1 MDKYT
6 EMLVFSKAA
15 ELGSFSA
22 AARELDLTPS
32 AVSKLIT
39 RLEDRLGARLFQRTT
54 RKLSMTAEGH
64 AFNDR
69 CGAIIDEIQQ
79 AEDAVMALHDR
90 VSGTL
95 RVTTVSAFARLQMIK
110 LMPEFM
116 SMYPELRVELELSE
130 REVDLVGESVDV
142 AIVLSDGL
150 TDESLVARRLAVN
163 KRVICASPDYL
174 ERHGTP
180 QTPADLAEHNCLTHS
195 SISHFNDW
203 EFKTA
208 EGVRTQRVKGNFHTN
223 SASALHEAVKA
234 GIGIARLATYVV
246 QPSLQEGLV
255 KPLLQDHA
263 TDSSSIQLVYPHRRH
278 LSNKV
283 RVFTDF
289 MVEQFTP
296 EPPWERELRATAG
309 TTAKARASAKA

>member
-15 ELGSFSA
+15 DMGSFSA

-69 CGAIIDEIQQ
+69 CGAILDEIKQ
-79 AEDAVMALHDR
+79 AEDAVMALHDK

-95 RVTTVSAFARLQMIK
+95 RITTVSAFARLQMIK

-116 SMYPELRVELELSE
+116 AQFPDLRVELELTG
-130 REVDLVGESVDV
+130 RGVDLVGEGVDV
-142 AIVLSDGL
+142 ALVLSDGL
-150 TDESLVARRLAVN
+150 TDESLVARRLTVN
-163 KRVICASPDYL
+163 KLVICASPDYL
-174 ERHGTP
+174 SKHGTP
-180 QTPADLAEHNCLTHS
+180 QTPEDLLNHNCLTHS
-195 SISHFNDW
+195 AIHHFNDW
-203 EFKTA
+203 EFSTPD
-208 EGVRTQRVKGNFHTN
+208 GVRVQRVKGNFHTN

-234 GIGIARLATYVV
+234 GIGIARLASYVV
-246 QPSLQEGLV
+246 QPSLEKGV
-255 KPLLQDHA
+255 IVPLLQEH
-263 TDSSSIQLVYPHRRH
+263 TVDSSTIQLVYPHRRH

-289 MVEQFTP
+289 MVAKFTP
-296 EPPWERELRATAG
+296 NPPWER
-309 TTAKARASAKA
+309 

>member
-15 ELGSFSA
+15 DLGSFSA

-54 RKLSMTAEGH
+54 RKLSLTAEGR
-64 AFNDR
+64 AFNER
-69 CGAIIDEIQQ
+69 CGSIIDEIRQ
-79 AEDAVMALHDR
+79 AEDAVMSLHDR

-95 RVTTVSAFARLQMIK
+95 RVTTISAFARIQVVKM
-110 LMPEFM
+110 MPEFM
-116 SMYPELRVELELSE
+116 AMYPELRVELELSE
-130 REVDLVGESVDV
+130 RQVDLVGEGVD
-142 AIVLSDGL
+142 AALVLSDGL

-163 KRVICASPDYL
+163 KRVICASPEYL
-174 ERHGTP
+174 ERHGEP
-180 QTPADLAEHNCLTHS
+180 QVPEELLKHNCLTHS

-203 EFKTA
+203 EFKG
-208 EGVRTQRVKGNFHTN
+208 EGGGTRTLRVKGNFHTN
-223 SASALHEAVKA
+223 SASALHEAVRA
-234 GIGIARLATYVV
+234 GLGIARLATYVV
-246 QPSLQEGLV
+246 QPSLREKAVVPILTEQ
-255 KPLLQDHA
+255 A

-283 RVFTDF
+283 RAFTDF
-289 MVEQFTP
+289 MVSKFTP
-296 EPPWERELRATAG
+296 GPPWEREG
-309 TTAKARASAKA
+309 

>member
-15 ELGSFSA
+15 DLGSFSA

-39 RLEDRLGARLFQRTT
+39 RLEDRLSARLFQRTT
-54 RKLSMTAEGH
+54 RKLSLTAEGH
-64 AFNDR
+64 AFQDR
-69 CGAIIDEIQQ
+69 CGSILQEIQQ

-90 VSGTL
+90 VTGTL
-95 RVTTVSAFARLQMIK
+95 RITTISAFARIQMIK

-116 SMYPELRVELELSE
+116 AQFPELRVELELSE
-130 REVDLVGESVDV
+130 REVDLVGEGVDV

-150 TDESLVARRLAVN
+150 TDESLVARRLAIN
-163 KRVICASPDYL
+163 KRVICASTGYL
-174 ERHGTP
+174 AKFGTP
-180 QTPADLAEHNCLTHS
+180 QSPADLLKHNCLTHS
-195 SISHFNDW
+195 SIQHFNDW
-203 EFKTA
+203 EFQT
-208 EGVRTQRVKGNFHTN
+208 EDGVQSQRVKGNFHTN

-234 GIGIARLATYVV
+234 GIGIARLASYVV
-246 QPSLQEGLV
+246 QPSLKAGLV

-263 TDSSSIQLVYPHRRH
+263 VDSSSIQLVYPHRRH

-283 RVFTDF
+283 RAFTDF
-289 MVEQFTP
+289 IVGKFTP
-296 EPPWERELRATAG
+296 NPPWD
-309 TTAKARASAKA
+309 SA

>member
-15 ELGSFSA
+15 DMGSFSA
-22 AARELDLTPS
+22 AARDLDLTPS

-54 RKLSMTAEGH
+54 RKLSLTAEGH
-64 AFNDR
+64 AFQDR
-69 CGAIIDEIQQ
+69 CGAILQEIQQ

-90 VSGTL
+90 VTGTL
-95 RVTTVSAFARLQMIK
+95 RITTISAFARIQMIK

-116 SMYPELRVELELSE
+116 ANFPELRVELELSE
-130 REVDLVGESVDV
+130 REVDLVGEGVDV

-163 KRVICASPDYL
+163 KRVICASPEYL
-174 ERHGTP
+174 STHGTP
-180 QTPADLAEHNCLTHS
+180 KLPEDLMNHNCLTHS
-195 SISHFNDW
+195 SIQHFNDW
-203 EFKTA
+203 EFQTPDGIRA
-208 EGVRTQRVKGNFHTN
+208 QRVKGNFHTN
-223 SASALHEAVKA
+223 SASALHEAVKS
-234 GIGIARLATYVV
+234 GIGIARLASYVV
-246 QPSLQEGLV
+246 QPSLEKGLV
-255 KPLLQDHA
+255 VPLLQEHA
-263 TDSSSIQLVYPHRRH
+263 VDSSSIQLVYPHRRH

-289 MVEQFTP
+289 MVSKFTP
-296 EPPWERELRATAG
+296 HPPWEVN
-309 TTAKARASAKA
+309 

>member
-15 ELGSFSA
+15 DLGSFSA

-54 RKLSMTAEGH
+54 RKLSLTAEGR
-64 AFNDR
+64 AFNER
-69 CGAIIDEIQQ
+69 CGSIIDEIRQ
-79 AEDAVMALHDR
+79 AEDAVMSLHDR

-95 RVTTVSAFARLQMIK
+95 RITTISAFARIHLVK

-116 SMYPELRVELELSE
+116 ALYPELRVELELSE
-130 REVDLVGESVDV
+130 RQVDLVGEGVD
-142 AIVLSDGL
+142 AALVLSDGL

-163 KRVICASPDYL
+163 KRVICASPEYL
-174 ERHGTP
+174 EKHGTP
-180 QTPADLAEHNCLTHS
+180 QVPEDLLKHNCLTHS

-203 EFKTA
+203 EFNTPDGGA
-208 EGVRTQRVKGNFHTN
+208 VRTLRVKGNFHTN
-223 SASALHEAVKA
+223 SASALHEAVRS
-234 GIGIARLATYVV
+234 GLGIARLATYVV
-246 QPSLQEGLV
+246 QPSLREGAIVPVLA
-255 KPLLQDHA
+255 DHA
-263 TDSSSIQLVYPHRRH
+263 ADSSSIQLVYPHRRH

-283 RVFTDF
+283 RAFSDF
-289 MVEQFTP
+289 VISKFTP
-296 EPPWERELRATAG
+296 NAPWERD
-309 TTAKARASAKA
+309 S

>member
-1 MDKYT
+1 
-6 EMLVFSKAA
+6 
-15 ELGSFSA
+15 
-22 AARELDLTPS
+22 
-32 AVSKLIT
+32 
-39 RLEDRLGARLFQRTT
+39 
-54 RKLSMTAEGH
+54 MTAEGH

-69 CGAIIDEIQQ
+69 CGAILDEIRQ

-95 RVTTVSAFARLQMIK
+95 RITTVSAFARLQMIA

-116 SMYPELRVELELSE
+116 ALYPELRVELELSE

-163 KRVICASPDYL
+163 KRIICASPEYL
-174 ERHGTP
+174 AKNGTP
-180 QTPADLAEHNCLTHS
+180 TSPDDLSSHNCLTHS
-195 SISHFNDW
+195 SITHFNDW
-203 EFKTA
+203 EFKTSD
-208 EGVRTQRVKGNFHTN
+208 GVRTHRVKGNFHTN

-246 QPSLQEGLV
+246 QPSLREGLV
-255 KPLLQDHA
+255 VPLLQEHA
-263 TDSSSIQLVYPHRRH
+263 MDSSSIQLVYPHRRH

-289 MVEQFTP
+289 MIKQFSP
-296 EPPWERELRATAG
+296 SPPWERQQG
-309 TTAKARASAKA
+309 

>member
-6 EMLVFSKAA
+6 EMLVFS
-15 ELGSFSA
+15 
-22 AARELDLTPS
+22 
-32 AVSKLIT
+32 
-39 RLEDRLGARLFQRTT
+39 
-54 RKLSMTAEGH
+54 TAEGH

-69 CGAIIDEIQQ
+69 CGAILDEIKQ
-79 AEDAVMALHDR
+79 AEDAVMALHDK
-90 VSGTL
+90 VTGTL

-116 SMYPELRVELELSE
+116 AMYPELRVELELSE

-142 AIVLSDGL
+142 ALVLSDGL

-163 KRVICASPDYL
+163 KRVICAAPDYL
-174 ERHGTP
+174 AKHGTP
-180 QTPADLAEHNCLTHS
+180 KTPEDLLNHNCLTHS
-195 SISHFNDW
+195 AIQHFNDW
-203 EFKTA
+203 EFSA
-208 EGVRTQRVKGNFHTN
+208 DSGIRVQRVKGNFHTN

-246 QPSLQEGLV
+246 QPSIENGIV
-255 KPLLQDHA
+255 VPLLQDHA
-263 TDSSSIQLVYPHRRH
+263 VDSSTIQLVYPHRRH

-289 MVEQFTP
+289 MVGKFTP
-296 EPPWERELRATAG
+296 TPPWETQ
-309 TTAKARASAKA
+309 

>member
-15 ELGSFSA
+15 DLGSFSA

-69 CGAIIDEIQQ
+69 CGAILDEIRQ

-95 RVTTVSAFARLQMIK
+95 RITTVSAFARLQMIA
-110 LMPEFM
+110 LMPDFM
-116 SMYPELRVELELSE
+116 ALYPELRVELELSE

-163 KRVICASPDYL
+163 KRVICASPEYL
-174 ERHGTP
+174 AKNGTP
-180 QTPADLAEHNCLTHS
+180 TSPDDLSNHNCLTHS
-195 SISHFNDW
+195 SITHFNDW
-203 EFKTA
+203 EFKTSD
-208 EGVRTQRVKGNFHTN
+208 GVRTHRVKGNFHTN

-246 QPSLQEGLV
+246 QPSLREGLV
-255 KPLLQDHA
+255 VPLLQEHA

-289 MVEQFTP
+289 MVKQFSP
-296 EPPWERELRATAG
+296 NPPWERQQ
-309 TTAKARASAKA
+309 S

>member
-15 ELGSFSA
+15 DLGSFSA
-22 AARELDLTPS
+22 AARDLDLTPS

-54 RKLSMTAEGH
+54 RKLSLTAEGH
-64 AFNDR
+64 AFNER
-69 CGAIIDEIQQ
+69 CGSILEEISQ

-95 RVTTVSAFARLQMIK
+95 RVTTISAFARLQMVK

-116 SMYPELRVELELSE
+116 SRHPDLRVELELSE
-130 REVDLVGESVDV
+130 REVDLVGEGVDV

-163 KRVICASPDYL
+163 KRIICASPGYL
-174 ERHGTP
+174 KENGTP
-180 QTPADLAEHNCLTHS
+180 ETPEDLSRHNCLTHS

-203 EFKTA
+203 EFKTDN
-208 EGVRTQRVKGNFHTN
+208 GVKVQRVKGNFHTN

-234 GIGIARLATYVV
+234 GLGIARLANYVV
-246 QPSLQEGLV
+246 QPSIEKGLVIPILQEHSV
-255 KPLLQDHA
+255 
-263 TDSSSIQLVYPHRRH
+263 DSSSIQLVYPHRRH

-283 RVFTDF
+283 RAFTDF
-289 MVEQFTP
+289 MVEKFTP
-296 EPPWERELRATAG
+296 NPPWENGE
-309 TTAKARASAKA
+309 S

>member
-15 ELGSFSA
+15 DLGSFSA

-69 CGAIIDEIQQ
+69 CGAILDEIRQ

-110 LMPEFM
+110 LMPAFM
-116 SMYPELRVELELSE
+116 ALYPELRVELELSE

-163 KRVICASPDYL
+163 KRVICASPAYI
-174 ERHGTP
+174 ERHGMP
-180 QTPADLAEHNCLTHS
+180 QTPEDLVNHNCLTHS
-195 SISHFNDW
+195 AINHFNDW
-203 EFKTA
+203 EFKTK

-246 QPSLQEGLV
+246 QPSLRKGLV
-255 KPLLQDHA
+255 KPLLQDQA

-289 MVEQFTP
+289 MIEQFTP
-296 EPPWERELRATAG
+296 EAPWEREGRQDKDKSAVAEAG
-309 TTAKARASAKA
+309 

>member
-15 ELGSFSA
+15 DLGSFSA

-54 RKLSMTAEGH
+54 RKLSLTAEGN
-64 AFNDR
+64 AFNER
-69 CGAIIDEIQQ
+69 CGSILDEIRQ

-95 RVTTVSAFARLQMIK
+95 RVTTISAFARIHMIK

-116 SMYPELRVELELSE
+116 ALYPELRVELELSE
-130 REVDLVGESVDV
+130 RQVDLVGEGVD
-142 AIVLSDGL
+142 AALVLSDGL

-163 KRVICASPDYL
+163 QRVICASPEYL
-174 ERHGTP
+174 KKHGTP
-180 QTPADLAEHNCLTHS
+180 QSPDDLLAHNCLTHS
-195 SISHFNDW
+195 SITHFNDW
-203 EFKTA
+203 EFNTPD
-208 EGVRTQRVKGNFHTN
+208 GVRAQRVKGNFHTN

-234 GIGIARLATYVV
+234 GLGIARLATYVV
-246 QPSLQEGLV
+246 QPSLAKGLV
-255 KPLLQDHA
+255 IPVLAEHA
-263 TDSSSIQLVYPHRRH
+263 HDSSSIQLVYPHRRH

-283 RVFTDF
+283 RAFTDF
-289 MVEQFTP
+289 MVAKFTP
-296 EPPWERELRATAG
+296 NAPWEREPV
-309 TTAKARASAKA
+309 SDD